1 MTERERT
8 KLLTRLLKHV
18 HIGLG
23 VVALMLFAVSAHGS
37 AGGGAVLAEVAHVAD
52 MASSEVVHTLDSI
65 DEKFDLSEP
74 VYRGT
79 DRGDAML
86 ILAVVFSSIIAFN
99 FWLLRHLRCVYAPL
113 AARHALT
120 AKLRA

>member
-8 KLLTRLLKHV
+8 KLLTRLLKHL

-23 VVALMLFAVSAHGS
+23 AIALVLLAMSVHGS

-79 DRGDAML
+79 DRGDAIL

-99 FWLLRHLRCVYAPL
+99 LWLFRHLHCVYAPL
-113 AARHALT
+113 MARHALR
-120 AKLRA
+120 AKI